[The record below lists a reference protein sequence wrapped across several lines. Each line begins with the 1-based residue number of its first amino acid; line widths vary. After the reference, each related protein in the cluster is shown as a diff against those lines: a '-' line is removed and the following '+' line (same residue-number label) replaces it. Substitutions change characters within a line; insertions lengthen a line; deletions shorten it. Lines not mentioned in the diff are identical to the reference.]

1 MLHAFN
7 MTIPG
12 IPIVYYGDEIGM
24 PGANDPDNRR
34 MMRFD
39 SLNRF
44 EQDVKNT
51 VTKLAKLRSVHMA
64 LLYGDFEL
72 ISAERSTFIYKRSY
86 FDDVVYVIFN
96 NSPNNLP
103 HVFEEDFSA
112 NKYQAQFNNRIVM
125 VATQSVK
132 GVDQTS
138 AVLNVKPYSF
148 EIVTV
153 SK

>member
-1 MLHAFN
+1 
-7 MTIPG
+7 
-12 IPIVYYGDEIGM
+12 
-24 PGANDPDNRR
+24 
-34 MMRFD
+34 
-39 SLNRF
+39 
-44 EQDVKNT
+44 
-51 VTKLAKLRSVHMA
+51 MA